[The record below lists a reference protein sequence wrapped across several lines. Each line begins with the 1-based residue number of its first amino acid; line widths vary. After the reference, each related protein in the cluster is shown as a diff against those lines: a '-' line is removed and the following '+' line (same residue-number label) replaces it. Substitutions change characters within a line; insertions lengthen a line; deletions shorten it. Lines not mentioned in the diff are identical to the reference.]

1 VAQITS
7 GHNGFLDLV
16 VQIGLPGLLLALCAV
31 IVAPMRVLLTDA
43 GLDRSR
49 RSLLTALVVFG
60 VGHNLTESSLFD
72 RDAAVHVFLM
82 LAIALL
88 AVETRSASAPADTLA
103 GATA

>member
-1 VAQITS
+1 
-7 GHNGFLDLV
+7 
-16 VQIGLPGLLLALCAV
+16 
-31 IVAPMRVLLTDA
+31 
-43 GLDRSR
+43 
-49 RSLLTALVVFG
+49 VFG